1 MIMERICVF
10 CGSSTGFH
18 PIYEKMARDLG
29 EQLAAQSIDLV
40 YGGGSIGL
48 MGILADKV
56 LECGGKVI
64 GVIPRFLYEQE
75 VGHDEVSELIIVD
88 SMHERKQTMAELARG
103 FVALPGGI
111 GTLEELFEIFT
122 WSQLELI
129 KRPIAV
135 LNINGFFDHASSMLN
150 HMVHEGFLKQ
160 STRDMLIEVDNI
172 HELLIRMQAYT
183 FTEKAKSIDKT

>member
-1 MIMERICVF
+1 MDRVCVF

-18 PIYEKMARDLG
+18 PVYEKSARDLG
-29 EQLAAQSIDLV
+29 ERLATEGIDLV

-48 MGILADKV
+48 MGKLADRV

-64 GVIPRFLYEQE
+64 GVIPRFLYDLE
-75 VGHDEVSELIIVD
+75 VGHDKVSELIIVE
-88 SMHERKQTMAELARG
+88 SMHERKQTMAELAHG

-111 GTLEELFEIFT
+111 GTMEERFEIFT

-135 LNINGFFDHASSMLN
+135 LNVNGFFNHVGAMLD

-160 STRDMLIEVDNI
+160 HTRDILIEADNI
-172 HELLIRMQAYT
+172 PTLLATMQAYT
-183 FTEKAKSIDKT
+183 FTEKVKSIDKT